1 MAKGVEEA
9 KREIMHVSKAEEALK
24 EIEGIIDRESKR
36 EKKPKKIKKKKV
48 KKAKPGR
55 EKKKLRKKLK
65 IKGPKRPRKKEPE
78 PGLKIEPEL
87 KEPEKKGGVFSRF
100 RKRFSNIFNRL
111 FKRRK
116 SFRLGIY
123 GPTNAGKTTLAN
135 KISMDWLGE
144 EVGTVSA
151 VPHETRH
158 IQTKE
163 NIVIK
168 SKTGKELVINLLDT
182 PGIATKID
190 FEDFV
195 KHGLKE
201 RDAKKRAREA
211 TQGIIEA
218 IKWLDSMD
226 VVLAVMDAT
235 QEPYNQV
242 NLTILGNLEARGI
255 PVIVVANK
263 TDLKK
268 ANVRK
273 IEVCFPQYRV
283 VGISA
288 KENKNIEDLYET
300 IFEVVK

>member
-1 MAKGVEEA
+1 MAEGVDEA
-9 KREIMHVSKAEEALK
+9 KRKIMRVSKAEEALK
-24 EIEGIIDRESKR
+24 EIEGM
-36 EKKPKKIKKKKV
+36 KPKK
-48 KKAKPGR
+48 P
-55 EKKKLRKKLK
+55 EKKER
-65 IKGPKRPRKKEPE
+65 E
-78 PGLKIEPEL
+78 PGLEIEPEL
-87 KEPEKKGGVFSRF
+87 VEPKKKGGVFRRF
-100 RKRFSNIFNRL
+100 RKRFSNIFGRI
-111 FKRRK
+111 FRRRK

-135 KISMDWLGE
+135 RISIDWLGE

-151 VPHETRH
+151 IPHETRH
-158 IQTKE
+158 IQSKE

-168 SKTGKELVINLLDT
+168 SKAGKQLVMNLLDT

-195 KHGLKE
+195 KHGMKE
-201 RDAKKRAREA
+201 KEAKKRAREA
-211 TQGIIEA
+211 TQGIIES

-235 QEPYNQV
+235 EEPYNQV

-263 TDLKK
+263 IDLKK
-268 ANVRK
+268 ANIKK
-273 IEVCFPQYRV
+273 IEVCFPQYKV

-288 KENKNIEDLYET
+288 KESKNIEDLYET